1 MSDFV
6 KAGKF
11 SALDDPGREVI
22 EIDDRM
28 IVLFRVGQDVF
39 ALDDVC
45 THDGGPLG
53 DGKLE
58 GYAIICPRHGARFD
72 IRTGAVLAL
81 PATRPTV
88 SHAVRLDGDDI
99 YVKITE

>member
-11 SALDDPGREVI
+11 SALSDPGREVV

-53 DGKLE
+53 DGRLD
-58 GYAIICPRHGARFD
+58 GFAIVCPRHGARFD

-88 SHAVRLDGDDI
+88 SHAVKLDGDDI